1 MIRTHRWTAVALGV
15 ALSAAVAGA
24 SEKLKQD
31 LTSTG
36 IVAGAKGRLQLKVKK
51 ASEGEFELR
60 LQKLAPNASYEVIV
74 GGVKVATIATK
85 GNGSGR
91 MRFRSRPRSHDLV
104 LGFDPRGEHVEVRG
118 PSGDDVLE
126 AQFPQSGSG
135 GLDPGDVICCIPDD
149 SGPECEDRTP
159 AECATAGGTAT
170 TATSCLADPCGS
182 NPPVTADVICCIP
195 DDSGPECEDRTQAE
209 CAAEAGVTVQ
219 ATTCLPDPCT
229 ATPPPADTRCC
240 VPDDSGP
247 SCEDRTPAEC
257 AAAGGIDIGP
267 GSCTPNPC
275 P

>member
-1 MIRTHRWTAVALGV
+1 MIRTHRWTTVALGV
-15 ALSAAVAGA
+15 ALSAGIAGA
-24 SEKLKQD
+24 SEKVKQD
-31 LTSTG
+31 LSSTG
-36 IVAGAKGRLQLKVKK
+36 IVPGARGKLQLKVKH
-51 ASEGEFELR
+51 ASEGELQIR
-60 LQKLAPNASYEVIV
+60 VQKLSPNVAYEVIV
-74 GGVKVATIATK
+74 GGVKVATVTTS

-91 MRFRSRPRSHDLV
+91 LKFSSRPHSHDRV
-104 LGFDPRGEHVEVRG
+104 LGFDPRGEHVSVRG

-126 AQFPQSGSG
+126 IEFPESGNVG
-135 GLDPGDVICCIPDD
+135 AGDVICCIPDD

-159 AECATAGGTAT
+159 AECAAAGGTAT

-182 NPPVTADVICCIP
+182 NPPVTAEVICCLP

-209 CAAEAGVTVQ
+209 CTAAGGLTVQ
-219 ATTCLPDPCT
+219 ATTCLPDPCS
-229 ATPPPADTRCC
+229 ATPPPAATRCC

-247 SCEDRTPAEC
+247 SCEDRTPAAC